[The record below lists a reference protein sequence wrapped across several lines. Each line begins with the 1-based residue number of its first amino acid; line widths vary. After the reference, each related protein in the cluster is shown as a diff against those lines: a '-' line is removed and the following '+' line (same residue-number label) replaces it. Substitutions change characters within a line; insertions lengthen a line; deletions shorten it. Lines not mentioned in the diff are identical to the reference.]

1 MFYYDNV
8 LTPGFTW
15 TDWGWDRVRSRP
27 SDDERRAAGAERL
40 VRELGD
46 NNGTEATTEAIIE
59 TITEAII
66 GEVEEEETTD
76 ATEQGENPVHREP
89 VTTGNSI
96 FYGIKGLYFNLLL
109 VHQHSV
115 DFSKSNIAIFCHI
128 VTRKFVKVRTCEK
141 SASGVLIMAMS
152 VLTEQELIS
161 KLNIRNGNDMQYD
174 V

>member
-27 SDDERRAAGAERL
+27 DERRGAGAERL

-46 NNGTEATTEAIIE
+46 NNGTVATTEAIIE

-96 FYGIKGLYFNLLL
+96 LYILYFLPLLTSDDITKRMSYCTN
-109 VHQHSV
+109 VR
-115 DFSKSNIAIFCHI
+115 NINRQI
-128 VTRKFVKVRTCEK
+128 
-141 SASGVLIMAMS
+141 
-152 VLTEQELIS
+152 
-161 KLNIRNGNDMQYD
+161 GNS
-174 V
+174 